1 MIFLYWIR
9 QIKNFF
15 VSLNSPYKYR
25 QKVDKPRTDT
35 LCEYTLF
42 LEEELAIVKAHRNI
56 PKKSKLQLNIEFVLS
71 LVVTLSFYGLLV
83 YLFRRK

>member
-25 QKVDKPRTDT
+25 QKVEKPKTDT

-42 LEEELAIVKAHRNI
+42 LEEEFAIAKAHRNI
-56 PKKSKLQLNIEFVLS
+56 PKKSKLQLNIEWVLS
-71 LVVTLSFYGLLV
+71 AVVTLLLYSLLV
-83 YLFRRK
+83 YLFRKK